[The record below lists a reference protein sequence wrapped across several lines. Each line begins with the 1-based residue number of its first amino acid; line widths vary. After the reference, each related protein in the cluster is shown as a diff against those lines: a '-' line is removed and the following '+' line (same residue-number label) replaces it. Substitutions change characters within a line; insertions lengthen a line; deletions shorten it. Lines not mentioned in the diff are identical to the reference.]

1 MISKNIFLPVPFT
14 WTNVD
19 HTSVALFFFPVV
31 FKNEGF
37 GYVTIPAGV
46 TDEAPT
52 ADARGKEVQVSLEVN
67 GDVS

>member
-1 MISKNIFLPVPFT
+1 MLTILLLLS
-14 WTNVD
+14 
-19 HTSVALFFFPVV
+19 FFFPVV